1 MVLAMTTTT
10 PTSRI
15 DLSEPAAMRAV
26 LAQLLHHA
34 DLAGFDRRGRPVLRI
49 QTAIPLWLLDLLLVL
64 GAEDEER
71 EEDDLAEDE
80 EGG

>member
-1 MVLAMTTTT
+1 MPTT
-10 PTSRI
+10 PPFCPI
-15 DLSEPAAMRAV
+15 DLSQPAAVRAV

-49 QTAIPLWLLDLLLVL
+49 QASVPIWLLDELLVF
-64 GAEDEER
+64 GSEDEDL
-71 EEDDLAEDE
+71 EEDDPAEDE

>member
-1 MVLAMTTTT
+1 MAMTTTT

-34 DLAGFDRRGRPVLRI
+34 DLAGFDRRGRPILRI
-49 QTAIPLWLLDLLLVL
+49 ETAIPLWLLDELLVF
-64 GAEDEER
+64 GTDDEDL
-71 EEDDLAEDE
+71 EDDDPAEDE